1 MSHCISIFAVILGWC
16 VFDRPVSMA
25 GAGRSVAESLI
36 QRHHL
41 SAINRAVS
49 DLWELTGA
57 LACVTADGAAVRRWR
72 VLPV

>member
-1 MSHCISIFAVILGWC
+1 M
-16 VFDRPVSMA
+16 FDQPVSVA

-36 QRHHL
+36 HHL
-41 SAINRAVS
+41 SAIDLAVS

-57 LACVTADGAAVRRWR
+57 LACVTADGAAVRRWC

>member
-1 MSHCISIFAVILGWC
+1 
-16 VFDRPVSMA
+16 MA

-57 LACVTADGAAVRRWR
+57 LACVTADGAAARRWR